1 MAKDVRI
8 IPASGEINFN
18 ENGLEKATVYQ
29 LGNDIHIAPI
39 GTIYLGDGTAA
50 NLQLG
55 DEATSVDIQFLGGG
69 TITSTGGTLSI
80 GSIGDVVNLNEAGV
94 TYNLPQINA
103 QSLQGYV
110 PSNFALATHTHT
122 ISNVTGLQTA
132 LDGKQPVGSYLTGIA
147 DNSIN
152 ALQLNVSGNGTTA
165 QYLRSDGDGTF
176 TWATPT
182 DTNTTY
188 SVFTST
194 VNGLAPLSG
203 GGTTKYLRA
212 DGTWVVPPDTDTN
225 TTYLAGTALSL
236 TGTTFSVTDNAIGA
250 TQLNVSGN
258 GTTAQYLRSDGDGSF
273 TWATPTDTNTTYSQ
287 ATASVLGLIKL
298 GDATAQTVA
307 ANTVTA
313 TASRTYAV
321 QVNGSGQAV
330 VNVPWVDTDTNTT
343 YSVFTSTANG
353 LAPLSGG
360 GTTKYLRA
368 DGTWVVPP
376 DTNTTYSQAT
386 SAALGLI
393 KLEDDTV
400 QTVAA
405 NTVTTTASRTYGIQV
420 NSSGQAVV
428 NVPWVDTNTNT
439 TYTAG
444 TGLTLS
450 GTVFSVT
457 ANGIGATQLNVTGN
471 GTTAQYLRSDADG
484 SFTWATPTDTNTTYT
499 AGTGLALTGTVFSL
513 MAGGLDTDIDIPGV
527 GMLTFSKGL
536 LVGFAP
542 A

>member
-29 LGNDIHIAPI
+29 LGNDIHIAPV

-212 DGTWVVPPDTDTN
+212 DGTWVVPPDT
-225 TTYLAGTALSL
+225 
-236 TGTTFSVTDNAIGA
+236 
-250 TQLNVSGN
+250 
-258 GTTAQYLRSDGDGSF
+258 
-273 TWATPTDTNTTYSQ
+273 
-287 ATASVLGLIKL
+287 
-298 GDATAQTVA
+298 
-307 ANTVTA
+307 
-313 TASRTYAV
+313 
-321 QVNGSGQAV
+321 
-330 VNVPWVDTDTNTT
+330 
-343 YSVFTSTANG
+343 
-353 LAPLSGG
+353 
-360 GTTKYLRA
+360 
-368 DGTWVVPP
+368 
-376 DTNTTYSQAT
+376 NTTYSQAT

-420 NSSGQAVV
+420 NATGQAVV

-444 TGLTLS
+444 TGLTLT
-450 GTVFSVT
+450 GTAFSVT

-513 MAGGLDTDIDIPGV
+513 MAGGLDTSIDIPGV

-536 LVGFAP
+536 LIGFVP

>member
-80 GSIGDVVNLNEAGV
+80 GSIGDVVNINAAEV

-110 PSNFALATHTHT
+110 PSNFALASHTHT

-194 VNGLAPLSG
+194 V
-203 GGTTKYLRA
+203 
-212 DGTWVVPPDTDTN
+212 
-225 TTYLAGTALSL
+225 
-236 TGTTFSVTDNAIGA
+236 
-250 TQLNVSGN
+250 
-258 GTTAQYLRSDGDGSF
+258 
-273 TWATPTDTNTTYSQ
+273 
-287 ATASVLGLIKL
+287 
-298 GDATAQTVA
+298 
-307 ANTVTA
+307 
-313 TASRTYAV
+313 
-321 QVNGSGQAV
+321 
-330 VNVPWVDTDTNTT
+330 
-343 YSVFTSTANG
+343 NG

>member
-80 GSIGDVVNLNEAGV
+80 GSIGDVVNLNAAGV

-110 PSNFALATHTHT
+110 PSNFALASHTHT

-212 DGTWVVPPDTDTN
+212 DGTWVVPPDT
-225 TTYLAGTALSL
+225 
-236 TGTTFSVTDNAIGA
+236 
-250 TQLNVSGN
+250 
-258 GTTAQYLRSDGDGSF
+258 
-273 TWATPTDTNTTYSQ
+273 
-287 ATASVLGLIKL
+287 
-298 GDATAQTVA
+298 
-307 ANTVTA
+307 
-313 TASRTYAV
+313 
-321 QVNGSGQAV
+321 
-330 VNVPWVDTDTNTT
+330 
-343 YSVFTSTANG
+343 
-353 LAPLSGG
+353 
-360 GTTKYLRA
+360 
-368 DGTWVVPP
+368 
-376 DTNTTYSQAT
+376 NTTYSQAT

-400 QTVAA
+400 QTAA
-405 NTVTTTASRTYGIQV
+405 TNTVTTTASRTYGIQV
-420 NSSGQAVV
+420 NPSGQAVV

>member
-110 PSNFALATHTHT
+110 PSNFALASHTHT

-194 VNGLAPLSG
+194 V
-203 GGTTKYLRA
+203 
-212 DGTWVVPPDTDTN
+212 
-225 TTYLAGTALSL
+225 
-236 TGTTFSVTDNAIGA
+236 
-250 TQLNVSGN
+250 
-258 GTTAQYLRSDGDGSF
+258 
-273 TWATPTDTNTTYSQ
+273 
-287 ATASVLGLIKL
+287 
-298 GDATAQTVA
+298 
-307 ANTVTA
+307 
-313 TASRTYAV
+313 
-321 QVNGSGQAV
+321 
-330 VNVPWVDTDTNTT
+330 
-343 YSVFTSTANG
+343 NG

>member
-80 GSIGDVVNLNEAGV
+80 GSIGDVVNLNAAGV

-212 DGTWVVPPDTDTN
+212 DGTWVVPPDTN
-225 TTYLAGTALSL
+225 TTYL
-236 TGTTFSVTDNAIGA
+236 
-250 TQLNVSGN
+250 
-258 GTTAQYLRSDGDGSF
+258 
-273 TWATPTDTNTTYSQ
+273 Q
-287 ATASVLGLIKL
+287 ATA
-298 GDATAQTVA
+298 
-307 ANTVTA
+307 
-313 TASRTYAV
+313 
-321 QVNGSGQAV
+321 
-330 VNVPWVDTDTNTT
+330 
-343 YSVFTSTANG
+343 
-353 LAPLSGG
+353 
-360 GTTKYLRA
+360 
-368 DGTWVVPP
+368 
-376 DTNTTYSQAT
+376 
-386 SAALGLI
+386 AALGLI

>member
-1 MAKDVRI
+1 MA
-8 IPASGEINFN
+8 S
-18 ENGLEKATVYQ
+18 
-29 LGNDIHIAPI
+29 
-39 GTIYLGDGTAA
+39 
-50 NLQLG
+50 
-55 DEATSVDIQFLGGG
+55 
-69 TITSTGGTLSI
+69 
-80 GSIGDVVNLNEAGV
+80 
-94 TYNLPQINA
+94 
-103 QSLQGYV
+103 
-110 PSNFALATHTHT
+110 HTHT

-194 VNGLAPLSG
+194 V
-203 GGTTKYLRA
+203 
-212 DGTWVVPPDTDTN
+212 
-225 TTYLAGTALSL
+225 
-236 TGTTFSVTDNAIGA
+236 
-250 TQLNVSGN
+250 
-258 GTTAQYLRSDGDGSF
+258 
-273 TWATPTDTNTTYSQ
+273 
-287 ATASVLGLIKL
+287 
-298 GDATAQTVA
+298 
-307 ANTVTA
+307 
-313 TASRTYAV
+313 
-321 QVNGSGQAV
+321 
-330 VNVPWVDTDTNTT
+330 
-343 YSVFTSTANG
+343 NG

>member
-29 LGNDIHIAPI
+29 LGNDIHIAPV

-55 DEATSVDIQFLGGG
+55 DESTSVDIQFLGGG

-94 TYNLPQINA
+94 TYNLPQIKA

-330 VNVPWVDTDTNTT
+330 VNVPWVDT
-343 YSVFTSTANG
+343 
-353 LAPLSGG
+353 
-360 GTTKYLRA
+360 
-368 DGTWVVPP
+368 
-376 DTNTTYSQAT
+376 
-386 SAALGLI
+386 
-393 KLEDDTV
+393 
-400 QTVAA
+400 
-405 NTVTTTASRTYGIQV
+405 
-420 NSSGQAVV
+420 
-428 NVPWVDTNTNT
+428 NTNT

-444 TGLTLS
+444 TGLTLT
-450 GTVFSVT
+450 GTAFSVT

-513 MAGGLDTDIDIPGV
+513 MAGGLDTSIDIPGV

-536 LVGFAP
+536 LIGFVP

>member
-29 LGNDIHIAPI
+29 LGNDIHIAPV

-55 DEATSVDIQFLGGG
+55 DESTSVDIQFLGGG

-212 DGTWVVPPDTDTN
+212 DGTWVVPPDTN
-225 TTYLAGTALSL
+225 TTYL
-236 TGTTFSVTDNAIGA
+236 
-250 TQLNVSGN
+250 
-258 GTTAQYLRSDGDGSF
+258 
-273 TWATPTDTNTTYSQ
+273 Q
-287 ATASVLGLIKL
+287 ATA
-298 GDATAQTVA
+298 
-307 ANTVTA
+307 
-313 TASRTYAV
+313 
-321 QVNGSGQAV
+321 
-330 VNVPWVDTDTNTT
+330 
-343 YSVFTSTANG
+343 
-353 LAPLSGG
+353 
-360 GTTKYLRA
+360 
-368 DGTWVVPP
+368 
-376 DTNTTYSQAT
+376 
-386 SAALGLI
+386 AALGLI

-405 NTVTTTASRTYGIQV
+405 NAITTTASRTYGIQV
-420 NSSGQAVV
+420 NATGQAVV

-444 TGLTLS
+444 TGLTLT
-450 GTVFSVT
+450 GTAFSVT

-513 MAGGLDTDIDIPGV
+513 MAGGLDTSIDIPGV

-536 LVGFAP
+536 LIGFVP

>member
-212 DGTWVVPPDTDTN
+212 DGTWVVPPDTN
-225 TTYLAGTALSL
+225 TTYL
-236 TGTTFSVTDNAIGA
+236 
-250 TQLNVSGN
+250 
-258 GTTAQYLRSDGDGSF
+258 
-273 TWATPTDTNTTYSQ
+273 Q
-287 ATASVLGLIKL
+287 ATA
-298 GDATAQTVA
+298 
-307 ANTVTA
+307 
-313 TASRTYAV
+313 
-321 QVNGSGQAV
+321 
-330 VNVPWVDTDTNTT
+330 
-343 YSVFTSTANG
+343 
-353 LAPLSGG
+353 
-360 GTTKYLRA
+360 
-368 DGTWVVPP
+368 
-376 DTNTTYSQAT
+376 
-386 SAALGLI
+386 AALGLI

-420 NSSGQAVV
+420 NATGQAVV

-444 TGLTLS
+444 TGLTLT
-450 GTVFSVT
+450 GTAFSVT

-513 MAGGLDTDIDIPGV
+513 MAGGLDTSIDIPGV

-536 LVGFAP
+536 LIGFVP

>member
-212 DGTWVVPPDTDTN
+212 DGTWVVPPDT
-225 TTYLAGTALSL
+225 
-236 TGTTFSVTDNAIGA
+236 
-250 TQLNVSGN
+250 
-258 GTTAQYLRSDGDGSF
+258 
-273 TWATPTDTNTTYSQ
+273 
-287 ATASVLGLIKL
+287 
-298 GDATAQTVA
+298 
-307 ANTVTA
+307 
-313 TASRTYAV
+313 
-321 QVNGSGQAV
+321 
-330 VNVPWVDTDTNTT
+330 
-343 YSVFTSTANG
+343 
-353 LAPLSGG
+353 
-360 GTTKYLRA
+360 
-368 DGTWVVPP
+368 
-376 DTNTTYSQAT
+376 NTTYSQAT

>member
-55 DEATSVDIQFLGGG
+55 DESTSVDIQFLGGG

-110 PSNFALATHTHT
+110 PSNFALASHTHT

-194 VNGLAPLSG
+194 V
-203 GGTTKYLRA
+203 
-212 DGTWVVPPDTDTN
+212 
-225 TTYLAGTALSL
+225 
-236 TGTTFSVTDNAIGA
+236 
-250 TQLNVSGN
+250 
-258 GTTAQYLRSDGDGSF
+258 
-273 TWATPTDTNTTYSQ
+273 
-287 ATASVLGLIKL
+287 
-298 GDATAQTVA
+298 
-307 ANTVTA
+307 
-313 TASRTYAV
+313 
-321 QVNGSGQAV
+321 
-330 VNVPWVDTDTNTT
+330 
-343 YSVFTSTANG
+343 NG

>member
-80 GSIGDVVNLNEAGV
+80 GSIGDVVNLNAAGV

-110 PSNFALATHTHT
+110 PSNFALASHTHT
-122 ISNVTGLQTA
+122 ISNVTGLQAA

-194 VNGLAPLSG
+194 V
-203 GGTTKYLRA
+203 
-212 DGTWVVPPDTDTN
+212 
-225 TTYLAGTALSL
+225 
-236 TGTTFSVTDNAIGA
+236 
-250 TQLNVSGN
+250 
-258 GTTAQYLRSDGDGSF
+258 
-273 TWATPTDTNTTYSQ
+273 
-287 ATASVLGLIKL
+287 
-298 GDATAQTVA
+298 
-307 ANTVTA
+307 
-313 TASRTYAV
+313 
-321 QVNGSGQAV
+321 
-330 VNVPWVDTDTNTT
+330 
-343 YSVFTSTANG
+343 NG